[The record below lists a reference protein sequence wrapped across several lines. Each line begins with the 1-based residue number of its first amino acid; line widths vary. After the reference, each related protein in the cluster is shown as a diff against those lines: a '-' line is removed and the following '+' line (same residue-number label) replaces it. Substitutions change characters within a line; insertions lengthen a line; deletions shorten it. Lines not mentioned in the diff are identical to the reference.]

1 MATNWFD
8 VWQSLS
14 RRELFRKT
22 GVATGVMLV
31 LGSLLDKASAQPLP
45 LNQAPANAV
54 LDASRQPVPLMQAPA
69 PGLAGATDYFL
80 KIDGIQGES
89 LDFKHKGEIDVLSF
103 SWGATQSG
111 TLALGGGGG
120 AGKVQMEGM
129 KFVKRVDKA
138 SPILMRACATGEHFK
153 GAILTARKAGKG
165 QQEYLKW
172 TLTDVLVSS
181 YQTGGSQGTIPA
193 DQFALNFGRIDVE
206 YKEQRPDGS
215 LDPIGIRTGYDLKM
229 NKAM

>member
-31 LGSLLDKASAQPLP
+31 LGSLLDKASAQPVP
-45 LNQAPANAV
+45 LMKAPANAA
-54 LDASRQPVPLMQAPA
+54 LDASGQPVPLMQSPV
-69 PGLAGATDYFL
+69 PGLASPTDYFL

-89 LDFKHKGEIDVLSF
+89 LDFKHKFEIDVLSF
-103 SWGATQSG
+103 SWGATQSS
-111 TLALGGGGG
+111 TLARAGGGG
-120 AGKVQMEGM
+120 AGKVQMEDM
-129 KFVKRVDKA
+129 QFVKRVDKA

-153 GAILTARKAGKG
+153 GAIVSVRKAGKG

-181 YQTGGSQGTIPA
+181 YQTGGSQGTTPA

-206 YKEQRPDGS
+206 YKEQMPDGS
-215 LDPIGIRTGYDLKM
+215 LAPIGIRTGYDVKM
-229 NKAM
+229 NKAL

>member
-1 MATNWFD
+1 MATNWLD

-31 LGSLLDKASAQPLP
+31 LGSLLDKASAGPLQ

-54 LDASRQPVPLMQAPA
+54 LGSSQQPVPLMQSPA
-69 PGLAGATDYFL
+69 PGLASPTDYFL

-89 LDFKHKGEIDVLSF
+89 LDFKHKGEIEVLSF

-111 TLALGGGGG
+111 NTSLGGGGG
-120 AGKVQMEGM
+120 AGKVQMEDM
-129 KFVKRVDKA
+129 KFVMRVNKA
-138 SPILMRACATGEHFK
+138 SPKLVLACATGAHIK
-153 GAILTARKAGKG
+153 GAILIARKAGKG

-172 TLTDVLVSS
+172 TMTDVLVSS
-181 YQTGGSQGTIPA
+181 YQTGASQGTTPA

-215 LDPIGIRTGYDLKM
+215 LDPIGIRTGYDLRM

>member
-1 MATNWFD
+1 MATNWVD

-31 LGSLLDKASAQPLP
+31 LGSLLDKASAQPVP
-45 LNQAPANAV
+45 LMRAPASAV
-54 LDASRQPVPLMQAPA
+54 LDASAQPVPLMQAPA
-69 PGLAGATDYFL
+69 PGLAGTTDYFL
-80 KIDGIQGES
+80 KIEGIEGES
-89 LDFKHKGEIDVLSF
+89 FDYKHKGEIDVLSF

-111 TLALGGGGG
+111 ALGGGGG

-129 KFVKRVDKA
+129 KFVMRVNKA
-138 SPILMRACATGEHFK
+138 SPKVMLACATGLHFK
-153 GAILTARKAGKG
+153 GAILTARKAGKS

-172 TLTDVLVSS
+172 TMTDVLVSS

-206 YKEQRPDGS
+206 YNEQRPDGS
-215 LDPIGIRTGYDLKM
+215 LGLPTRAGYDLRM